1 MATINVSN
9 LVLTMQQ
16 KISSS
21 TNEQD
26 LFYYSKVLQ
35 QLRSGKVY
43 VVAQASDL
51 PAASSNIGELYYVSS
66 NRTLYYSNQVLGAW
80 VSVTTTNSTPLF
92 GWGGNFCGV
101 LGDNTTL
108 DKLSPVR
115 EITSSTNWCQGSS
128 VYSNSSAIK
137 TDGSLW
143 SWGLNRCGELGDT
156 TTTSRS
162 SPVREITSSSNWCQV
177 SVGQSRTVGIK
188 TDGTLWNW
196 GWNFCGALGDNTWIN
211 RASPIREISSSTTW
225 CRVSAGISHTAA
237 LKTDGS
243 LWAWGGTNSLGQ
255 LGNNT
260 SVGRCSP
267 VREIT
272 SSTTWCRISAGWI
285 HTTAIK
291 TDGTLWAWGYNRC
304 GRLGDNTVVTRSSPV
319 REITSSTTWCQVAA
333 GNAHTAAVK
342 TDGTLWA
349 WGINFCGPLGDN
361 TTVDKSSP
369 VREITSS
376 TTWCQV
382 SAGYQHAVGI
392 KTDGTLWSWGLNSCG
407 QLGDN
412 TTVTKSS
419 PVREITSL
427 STWCEARAGNRNTI
441 ALPIIG

>member
-43 VVAQASDL
+43 VVAQTSNL
-51 PAASSNIGELYYVSS
+51 PAASSNVGELYYVSS
-66 NRTLYYSNQVLGAW
+66 NRTLYYSNPLLEAW
-80 VSVTTTNSTPLF
+80 VSVTTTNITPLF
-92 GWGGNFCGV
+92 GWGSNYCGV
-101 LGDNTTL
+101 LGDNTTG

-115 EITSSTNWCQGSS
+115 EITSSTNWCQGSIG
-128 VYSNSSAIK
+128 YRDSSAIK

-143 SWGLNRCGELGDT
+143 SWGQNKCGALGDT

-162 SPVREITSSSNWCQV
+162 SPVREITSSSNWCQG
-177 SVGQSRTVGIK
+177 SVGFSRIVGIK

-196 GWNFCGALGDNTWIN
+196 GWNFCGALGDLTWTT
-211 RASPIREISSSTTW
+211 RTSPIREISSSTTW
-225 CRVSAGISHTAA
+225 CRVSAGLFHTAA

-243 LWAWGGTNSLGQ
+243 LWAWGGTNSFGQ
-255 LGNNT
+255 LGNN
-260 SVGRCSP
+260 SSIGRCSP
-267 VREIT
+267 VRDIT
-272 SSTTWCRISAGWI
+272 SSTTWCQISAGWY

-291 TDGTLWAWGYNRC
+291 TDGTLWTWGYNGC

-319 REITSSTTWCQVAA
+319 REITSSSTWCRVSGGQTHTVGLKTDGSLWAWGNGAYGGIGNNSVTNTSSPVREITSSSTWCTVSA
-333 GNAHTAAVK
+333 GLNHTAAVK
-342 TDGTLWA
+342 TDGTLWT
-349 WGINFCGPLGDN
+349 WGFNSCGQLGDN
-361 TTVDKSSP
+361 STTSRSSP
-369 VREITSS
+369 VQEITSS

-382 SAGYQHAVGI
+382 AAV
-392 KTDGTLWSWGLNSCG
+392 
-407 QLGDN
+407 
-412 TTVTKSS
+412 
-419 PVREITSL
+419 
-427 STWCEARAGNRNTI
+427 ARNTI